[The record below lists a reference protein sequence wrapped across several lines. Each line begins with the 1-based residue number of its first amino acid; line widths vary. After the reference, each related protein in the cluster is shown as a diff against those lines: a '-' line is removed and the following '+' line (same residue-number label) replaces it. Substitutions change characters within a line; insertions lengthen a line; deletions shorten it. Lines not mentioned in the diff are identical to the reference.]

1 MKWSTNLTGKQ
12 VRVLRGLGHHLSPKV
27 MIGRQGIT
35 DHIIA
40 SAEAVLVV
48 DELIKIKLSSNS
60 EVDRQQAAVV
70 IAERT
75 KSSIVQVLGKTILL
89 YRENKEKK
97 AAKKIQLP

>member
-1 MKWSTNLTGKQ
+1 MKWASNLTGKQ

-35 DHIIA
+35 DNIIA
-40 SAEAVLVV
+40 SAEAVLVI
-48 DELIKIKLSSNS
+48 DELIKIKLSGNC
-60 EVDRQQAAVV
+60 EIDRQQAAVV

>member
-1 MKWSTNLTGKQ
+1 MKWPENLTGKQ

-35 DHIIA
+35 DQIIA
-40 SAEAVLVV
+40 SAEAVLVT
-48 DELIKIKLSSNS
+48 DELIKIKIASSS

>member
-1 MKWSTNLTGKQ
+1 MKLSEKLSGKQ

-35 DHIIA
+35 DHLIA
-40 SAEAVLVV
+40 SAEAVLVT
-48 DELIKIKLSSNS
+48 DELIKIKITGNS
-60 EVDRQQAAVV
+60 EVDRQRAAEV

-89 YRENKEKK
+89 YRENRDKK
-97 AAKKIQLP
+97 SEKKIQLP

>member
-1 MKWSTNLTGKQ
+1 MKWSEKLTGKQ

-40 SAEAVLVV
+40 SAEAVLVT
-48 DELIKIKLSSNS
+48 DELIKIKIVSNS
-60 EVDRQQAAVV
+60 EVDRQQAAAV

-89 YRENKEKK
+89 YRENRDKK
-97 AAKKIQLP
+97 AEKRIQLP

>member
-1 MKWSTNLTGKQ
+1 MKWASNLTGKQ

-35 DHIIA
+35 DNIIA
-40 SAEAVLVV
+40 SAEAVLVI
-48 DELIKIKLSSNS
+48 DELIKIKLSGNC
-60 EVDRQQAAVV
+60 EIDRQQAAVV

-89 YRENKEKK
+89 YRENKDKK
-97 AAKKIQLP
+97 VAKKIQLP

>member
-1 MKWSTNLTGKQ
+1 MKWSENLTGKQ

-40 SAEAVLVV
+40 SAEAVLVT
-48 DELIKIKLSSNS
+48 DELIKIKIVSNS

-70 IAERT
+70 IAEGT

-89 YRENKEKK
+89 YRENKDKK
-97 AAKKIQLP
+97 AAKKVQLP

>member
-1 MKWSTNLTGKQ
+1 MKWSEKLTGKQ

-35 DHIIA
+35 DHLIA
-40 SAEAVLVV
+40 SAEAVLVT
-48 DELIKIKLSSNS
+48 DELIKIKITGNS
-60 EVDRQQAAVV
+60 EVDRQRAAEV

-89 YRENKEKK
+89 YRENRDKK
-97 AAKKIQLP
+97 SEKKIQLP

>member
-1 MKWSTNLTGKQ
+1 MKWSEKLTGKQ

-40 SAEAVLVV
+40 SAEAVLVT
-48 DELIKIKLSSNS
+48 DELIKIKIVSNS
-60 EVDRQQAAVV
+60 EVDRQQAAAV

-89 YRENKEKK
+89 YRENRDKK
-97 AAKKIQLP
+97 AEKKIQLP